1 MSQRT
6 AEVGGEKRV
15 GEWIDAQVDWLQTL
29 LFRYRYLSYLPTV
42 PVPGIS
48 VMDPRQA
55 YQEHSGPVR
64 SGFVTLSDIF
74 TKMLS

>member
-29 LFRYRYLSYLPTV
+29 LFRYRYLSRLPQLLYL
-42 PVPGIS
+42 
-48 VMDPRQA
+48 A
-55 YQEHSGPVR
+55 PVR
-64 SGFVTLSDIF
+64 I
-74 TKMLS
+74 